1 MMEFKFPDLGEGVT
15 EGEIR
20 KWLVRTGDVVKK
32 DQSIAEVETDK
43 AIVEMPAP
51 VAGRIARLYHE
62 EGGTVKV
69 GEVLAVIDEGGPEEA

>member
-1 MMEFKFPDLGEGVT
+1 MDFKFPDLGEGVA

-20 KWLVRTGDVVKK
+20 KWLVKVGDKVKK

-51 VAGRIARLYHE
+51 VSGRIARLDHQ
-62 EGGTVKV
+62 EGGTIRCW
-69 GEVLAVIDEGGPEEA
+69 LS